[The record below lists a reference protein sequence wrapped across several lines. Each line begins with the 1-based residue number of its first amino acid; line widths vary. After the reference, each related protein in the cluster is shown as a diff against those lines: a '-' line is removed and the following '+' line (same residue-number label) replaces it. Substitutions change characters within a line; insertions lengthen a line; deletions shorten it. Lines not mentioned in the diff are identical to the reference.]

1 MPSEPSGGGDL
12 HARRLDLAG
21 TRDFTVAGAGE
32 ARRERLAAY
41 LDRWVAHVWDEAVGA
56 PDRPGLALAAVGSL
70 ARRDCGPLSDLD
82 LVLIH
87 DPAALPSGDVV
98 VLADRIWYP
107 MWDAKAGLDHSVRT
121 VAQCR
126 QVAETDLAAA
136 VGLLDLRYLAG
147 DAELVAATRA
157 AIDKDWR
164 SALRTRLPQLAESVA
179 ARHARH
185 GELAHLVEPDLKE
198 ARGGLRDMSVLRA
211 LTRAWLAD
219 RPHGGVDAAYRHLL
233 DVRDAVHVVTGRSRD
248 RLALPDHDAV
258 AALLGYPDADLLLT
272 DVSRDARTLTYAVDA
287 TLRRARQSQRARF
300 LRIGPRRPTLRSLG
314 YGLFEHDGEV
324 VLGAGVDPAA
334 DPLLVLR
341 AAVLSART
349 GRPLAPTTAAN
360 LATRSPRLPTPWPAE
375 ALALFTDLLASGP
388 GLVGTWEALD
398 LAGVVEAWL
407 PEWAAVRSRPQRN
420 AVHRHTVDRHLVEV
434 VVAATAHLD
443 GVARPD
449 LLLLAA
455 LFHDIGKVAGSHDHS
470 HTGAGIA
477 DAALRRLG
485 LADEDRELVVR
496 LVREHLTLIELAT
509 RRDPAD
515 PATLASVVTAV
526 DGSAE
531 VLEHLIRLTEA
542 DAVATGP
549 SAWTDW
555 RRALLDRLVRISR
568 AELAQRP
575 AQRRPAGWAPTEV
588 AAPSRPRPPG
598 RARSG
603 SGSGSGDPGIVVE
616 VSSHGSAH
624 ELRVVAPDR
633 LGLFADTAGLFAA
646 AGLVVRSA
654 VLRTQEGVAEDVWH
668 VESPSGDAP
677 LAADLERD
685 LARLGA
691 GDRAPLA
698 RLTRRTAGR
707 AGAQRGTA
715 GPLRTRAFVVPEAST
730 TATVVEVRAGD
741 RPGLLHDIAG
751 TLTGVGLDIRS
762 AHIATYAGQALDTF
776 YLTTDGGRVLDPAE
790 AALAVAAI
798 IDACG

>member
-1 MPSEPSGGGDL
+1 MPSEPSGVADL
-12 HARRLDLAG
+12 PARRLDLAG
-21 TRDFTVAGAGE
+21 TRDFTIAGAGE

-41 LDRWVAHVWDEAVGA
+41 LEAWVTQVWGEAVGDA
-56 PDRPGLALAAVGSL
+56 DRPGLALAAVGSL

-87 DPAALPSGDVV
+87 DPSALPSADVV
-98 VLADRIWYP
+98 ALADRIWYP

-136 VGLLDLRYLAG
+136 VGLLDLRYVAG
-147 DAELVAATRA
+147 DAELVASTTA

-164 SALRTRLPQLAESVA
+164 SALRARLPQLAESVA

-219 RPHGGVDAAYRHLL
+219 RPHGEVDAAYQHLL

-258 AALLGYPDADLLLT
+258 AALLGYADADLLLT
-272 DVSRDARTLTYAVDA
+272 DVSRDARALTYAVDA

-314 YGLFEHDGEV
+314 YGLFEHDGEM

-341 AAVLSART
+341 AGVISARS
-349 GRPLAPTTAAN
+349 GLPLAPTTAAN
-360 LATRSPRLPTPWPAE
+360 LATRSPRLPTPWPVE

-388 GLVGTWEALD
+388 GLVATWEAFD
-398 LAGVVEAWL
+398 LAGVVESWL

-434 VVAATAHLD
+434 VVAAAALID
-443 GVARPD
+443 GVDRPD

-455 LFHDIGKVAGSHDHS
+455 LFHDIGKVAGTHDHS

-485 LADEDRELVVR
+485 LADEDRALVVR

-531 VLEHLIRLTEA
+531 VLEHLVRLTEA

-555 RRALLDRLVRISR
+555 RRTLLERLVRVSR
-568 AELAQRP
+568 SELAQRP
-575 AQRRPAGWAPTEV
+575 AQRLPRALAGAAV
-588 AAPSRPRPPG
+588 LAPSQPG
-598 RARSG
+598 ASSRSR
-603 SGSGSGDPGIVVE
+603 SDSGSGDPGILVE
-616 VSSHGSAH
+616 VTSHGSVH

-633 LGLFADTAGLFAA
+633 LGLFADTAGLLAA

-654 VLRTQEGVAEDVWH
+654 VLSTEGDVARDVWH

-677 LAADLERD
+677 VAVDLERD
-685 LARLGA
+685 LARLSA

-698 RLTRRTAGR
+698 RLARRSSGR
-707 AGAQRGTA
+707 VGAPRGTP
-715 GPLRTRAFVVPEAST
+715 GHPTTRAFVVPDASA

-741 RPGLLHDIAG
+741 RPGLLHDVAG
-751 TLTGVGLDIRS
+751 ALTGVGLDIRS
-762 AHIATYAGQALDTF
+762 AHVATYAGQALDTF

>member
-1 MPSEPSGGGDL
+1 MPSEPSGVADL
-12 HARRLDLAG
+12 PARRLDLAG
-21 TRDFTVAGAGE
+21 TRDFTIAGAGA

-41 LDRWVAHVWDEAVGA
+41 LEAWVTQVWGEAVGDA
-56 PDRPGLALAAVGSL
+56 DRPGLALAAVGSL

-87 DPAALPSGDVV
+87 DPSALPSAEVV
-98 VLADRIWYP
+98 ALADRIWYP

-136 VGLLDLRYLAG
+136 VGLLDLRHVAG
-147 DAELVAATRA
+147 DAELVASTTA

-164 SALRTRLPQLAESVA
+164 SALRARLPQLAESVA

-219 RPHGGVDAAYRHLL
+219 RPHGEVDAAYQHLL

-272 DVSRDARTLTYAVDA
+272 DVSRDARALTYAVDA

-300 LRIGPRRPTLRSLG
+300 LRIGPRRPTLRPLG
-314 YGLFEHDGEV
+314 YGLFEHDGEM

-341 AAVLSART
+341 AGVISARC
-349 GRPLAPTTAAN
+349 GLPLAPTTAAN
-360 LATRSPRLPTPWPAE
+360 LATRSPRLPTPWPVE

-388 GLVGTWEALD
+388 GLVATWEALD
-398 LAGVVEAWL
+398 LAGVVESWL

-434 VVAATAHLD
+434 VVAAAALLD
-443 GVARPD
+443 GVDRPD

-455 LFHDIGKVAGSHDHS
+455 LFHDIGKVAGTHDHS

-485 LADEDRELVVR
+485 LADEDRALVVR

-531 VLEHLIRLTEA
+531 VLEHLVRLTEA

-555 RRALLDRLVRISR
+555 RRTLLDRLVRVSR
-568 AELAQRP
+568 SELAQRP
-575 AQRRPAGWAPTEV
+575 AQRLPRALAGA
-588 AAPSRPRPPG
+588 AALAPSQPG
-598 RARSG
+598 ASSRSR
-603 SGSGSGDPGIVVE
+603 SDSGSGDPGILVE
-616 VSSHGSAH
+616 VTSHGSVH

-633 LGLFADTAGLFAA
+633 LGLFADTAGLLAA
-646 AGLVVRSA
+646 GGLVVRSA
-654 VLRTQEGVAEDVWH
+654 VLSTEGDVARDVWH

-677 LAADLERD
+677 VAVDLERD

-698 RLTRRTAGR
+698 RLARRSSGR
-707 AGAQRGTA
+707 VGAPRGTP
-715 GPLRTRAFVVPEAST
+715 GHPTTRAFVVPDASA

-741 RPGLLHDIAG
+741 RPGLLHDVAG
-751 TLTGVGLDIRS
+751 ALTGVGLDIRS
-762 AHIATYAGQALDTF
+762 AHVATYAGQALDTF